1 MAELSIANVINVTL
15 VPTVAGLAEFNT
27 ANIMLLSTDQPLDA
41 TFSEDEYRA
50 YKMASEVAS
59 DFGVSSLTY
68 KMSLAIFSQSPN
80 ILSNSGTLYI
90 GRLGATESQVEAF
103 NRLQSKVL
111 FCGFMTTDTIAND
124 LAAIEEG
131 SSSSIEE
138 ATLSSVINAENNKI
152 HFVVSNN
159 TVDIDGIF
167 TDIKNLGFRK
177 TRCLY
182 YGVSEEKAKI
192 AMAAAASRGM
202 STVFEG
208 SLTTQTM
215 NLKTLVGVEPD
226 STMTQTLLG
235 KCETAGVD
243 CYVSFEGVP
252 SYYSTGANGFFDEVF
267 NELWFVNAIQVA
279 GFNALKQ
286 TNTKIPQTE
295 NGMDILKSYYNGVCV
310 RAVNNNFVAPGEWTL
325 PDTFGNPD
333 LFKMN
338 IRNLGYYI
346 YSQPVAQQAKADRE
360 ARKAPLVQI
369 AIKTAGAVHFA
380 NILINVNL

>member
-124 LAAIEEG
+124 LAAIETE
-131 SSSSIEE
+131 SSGESVE
-138 ATLSSVINAENNKI
+138 ASLASVVNAENNKI

-177 TRCLY
+177 TRCIY

-202 STVFEG
+202 STIFEG

-252 SYYSTGANGFFDEVF
+252 SYYSTGANGFFD
-267 NELWFVNAIQVA
+267 
-279 GFNALKQ
+279 
-286 TNTKIPQTE
+286 
-295 NGMDILKSYYNGVCV
+295 
-310 RAVNNNFVAPGEWTL
+310 
-325 PDTFGNPD
+325 
-333 LFKMN
+333 
-338 IRNLGYYI
+338 
-346 YSQPVAQQAKADRE
+346 
-360 ARKAPLVQI
+360 
-369 AIKTAGAVHFA
+369 
-380 NILINVNL
+380 